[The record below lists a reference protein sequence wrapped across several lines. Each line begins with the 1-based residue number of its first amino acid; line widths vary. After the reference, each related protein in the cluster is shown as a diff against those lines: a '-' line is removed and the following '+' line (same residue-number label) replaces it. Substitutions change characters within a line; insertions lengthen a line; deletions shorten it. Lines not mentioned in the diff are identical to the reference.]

1 MTYECQRFGGS
12 VLGDVRLKMRGGLYI
27 KDEGQRGSGRE
38 AVYDV

>member
-1 MTYECQRFGGS
+1 MNVRDGGGC
-12 VLGDVRLKMRGGLYI
+12 VIGDVRQKMRGRFYI